1 MHGLVYFQVLH
12 LGPAVNNN
20 QSIQGNDNN
29 LGEVTK

>member
-1 MHGLVYFQVLH
+1 MVWSISKYYIV
-12 LGPAVNNN
+12 GPAVNNN

>member
-1 MHGLVYFQVLH
+1 MVWSISNYYIV
-12 LGPAVNNN
+12 GPAVNNN